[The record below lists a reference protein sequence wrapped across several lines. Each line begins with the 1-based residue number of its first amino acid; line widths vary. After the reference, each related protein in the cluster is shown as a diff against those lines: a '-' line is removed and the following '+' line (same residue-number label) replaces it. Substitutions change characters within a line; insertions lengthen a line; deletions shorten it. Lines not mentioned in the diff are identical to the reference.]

1 MPNGGSSGREW
12 MRRGMSGVNHRRAP
26 RMDRRR
32 VSERSRATRTLAIFR
47 LALSYW
53 RDSRR
58 IERAR
63 RSLDTAAFADRE
75 AGIYREGGVR
85 FRETAL
91 RLGGLIIK
99 VGQFLSARTDVLPLA
114 FTRELSQLQDQVP
127 PAPWSQVRPL
137 LEAEWGR
144 PVEEML
150 ASIDPEPVAAASLGQ
165 VYRARLSDGREVA
178 VKVQRPGIERL
189 AAIDL
194 GALRI
199 VMRVVDRT
207 TRVGRRINAVRLFEE
222 FETLVGQELN
232 YQQEV
237 RNLERF
243 GANFRDEPQVRVPA
257 PITAL
262 ARRRVFAMD
271 YATGVKLTDPEG
283 IRSLG
288 LDPRELGDILIRAY
302 LKQIAV
308 DGFVQIDPHAG
319 NFFADPE
326 GRVIFL
332 DFGMVGE
339 IPAGD
344 LRAVGA
350 LLRGVLAKDTD
361 AVLTAIDDLGFVRP
375 GTPARVM
382 RGAIQFLL
390 ERLSG
395 TPLEP
400 GPEMDRA
407 VAQFQDFLYHE
418 PLQFPAR
425 YMFLGRAIGMLFGL
439 VSGLNPE
446 IDWMEVLKREA
457 LPLIAAVQRGD
468 LPEWLSGLV
477 RTGAGLLGTQ
487 AQGLVEGAVGAG
499 WTSLSGWLKV
509 PGRARRILELLEQGR
524 LGTEPE
530 LTGVM
535 RKLDRLAD
543 LAQARLALSWALVWA
558 LGGAAARRV
567 WPRAEWLVGISALLV
582 LWQLFGAWR
591 MGRRRPQRR

>member
-1 MPNGGSSGREW
+1 MLNGGSSAREW
-12 MRRGMSGVNHRRAP
+12 MRRGMSGAKSLTVRR
-26 RMDRRR
+26 MGQRR
-32 VSERSRATRTLAIFR
+32 VTERSRLMRTLVIFR

-63 RSLDTAAFADRE
+63 RSLDKGAFAERE
-75 AGIYREGGVR
+75 AAIYREGGIR

-127 PAPWSQVRPL
+127 AAPWSQVRL
-137 LEAEWGR
+137 LLAAEWGR
-144 PVEEML
+144 SVEEML
-150 ASIDPEPVAAASLGQ
+150 DSIDTEPVAAASLGQ
-165 VYRARLSDGREVA
+165 VYRARLADGREVA

-194 GALRI
+194 GALRV
-199 VMRVVDRT
+199 VMRVVDRA
-207 TRVGRRINAVRLFEE
+207 TRVGRRINAARLFEE
-222 FETLVGQELN
+222 FEALVGQELD
-232 YQQEV
+232 YGQEV

-243 GANFRDEPQVRVPA
+243 GANFRQEPDVRVPA
-257 PITAL
+257 PIPAL
-262 ARRRVFAMD
+262 SRRRVFAMD
-271 YATGVKLTDPEG
+271 YVTGVKLTDLDG

-288 LDPRELGDILIRAY
+288 LDPRVLGDILIRAY

-319 NFFADPE
+319 NFFAAPE
-326 GRVIFL
+326 GQVIFL

-350 LLRGVLAKDTD
+350 LLRGVLSQDPD
-361 AVLTAIDDLGFVRP
+361 VVLRAIDDLGFVRP
-375 GTPARVM
+375 GTPVRVM

-425 YMFLGRAIGMLFGL
+425 YMFLGRAVGMLFGL
-439 VSGLNPE
+439 VSGLNPD
-446 IDWMEVLKREA
+446 IDWLEVLKREA
-457 LPLIAAVQRGD
+457 LPLIAAAQHGELPDWLRG
-468 LPEWLSGLV
+468 WI
-477 RTGAGLLGTQ
+477 RQGAELLGPP
-487 AQGLVEGAVGAG
+487 AQGLLEGAVGTG

-509 PGRARRILELLEQGR
+509 PGQARRVLDLLEQGH

-535 RKLDRLAD
+535 RRLDRLAD
-543 LAQARLALSWALVWA
+543 LSQARLALAWALVWA
-558 LGGAAARRV
+558 LGGAAAHRV
-567 WPRAEWLVGISALLV
+567 WPRADWLVGIMAVLV
-582 LWQLFGAWR
+582 LWHLLRAWR
-591 MGRRRPQRR
+591 SGRRRPRRR

>member
-1 MPNGGSSGREW
+1 M
-12 MRRGMSGVNHRRAP
+12 
-26 RMDRRR
+26 
-32 VSERSRATRTLAIFR
+32 SERSRLTRTLAIFR

-58 IERAR
+58 IDTAR
-63 RSLDTAAFADRE
+63 RRLDAVAFQERE
-75 AGIYREGGVR
+75 AAIYREGGVR
-85 FRETAL
+85 FRDTAL

-127 PAPWSQVRPL
+127 AAPWSDVRPL
-137 LEAEWGR
+137 LIREWGR

-150 ASIDPEPVAAASLGQ
+150 SSIDTEPVAAASLGQ
-165 VYRARLSDGREVA
+165 VYRARLLDGREVA

-189 AAIDL
+189 ADIDL
-194 GALRI
+194 GALRV

-207 TRVGRRINAVRLFEE
+207 TRVGRRVNAVRLFEE
-222 FETLVGQELN
+222 FEALVWQELN
-232 YQQEV
+232 YEQEV

-243 GANFRDEPQVRVPA
+243 GANFSDEPQVRVPA
-257 PITAL
+257 PIASLT
-262 ARRRVFAMD
+262 RRRVFAMD
-271 YATGVKLTDPEG
+271 YATGVKLTDLAG
-283 IRSLG
+283 IKDLG
-288 LDPRELGDILIRAY
+288 LEPRILGDILIRAY

-339 IPAGD
+339 IPPGD

-350 LLRGVLAKDTD
+350 LLKGILAKDTD
-361 AVLTAIDDLGFVRP
+361 MVLKAIDDLGFVRP
-375 GTPARVM
+375 GTPVRVM
-382 RGAIQFLL
+382 RGAVQFLL

-400 GPEMDRA
+400 GAEMDRA

-439 VSGLNPE
+439 VSGLNPD
-446 IDWMEVLKREA
+446 IDWLDVLKREA
-457 LPLIAAVQRGD
+457 LPLIAAVQRDD
-468 LPEWLSGLV
+468 LPGWLSGALQAT
-477 RTGAGLLGTQ
+477 RGLLGPDN
-487 AQGLVEGAVGAG
+487 QGLVEGVVGAG
-499 WTSLSGWLKV
+499 WTSLSGWFKV
-509 PGRARRILELLEQGR
+509 PGQARRVLDLLEQGH

-530 LTGVM
+530 LTAVM

-543 LAQARLALSWALVWA
+543 LSQARLALTWALAWA
-558 LGGAAARRV
+558 LAGAAAHRL
-567 WPRAEWLVGISALLV
+567 WPHAYWIEGCLGLLV
-582 LWQLFGAWR
+582 LWQLLRAWR
-591 MGRRRPQRR
+591 RGRPPRRRR